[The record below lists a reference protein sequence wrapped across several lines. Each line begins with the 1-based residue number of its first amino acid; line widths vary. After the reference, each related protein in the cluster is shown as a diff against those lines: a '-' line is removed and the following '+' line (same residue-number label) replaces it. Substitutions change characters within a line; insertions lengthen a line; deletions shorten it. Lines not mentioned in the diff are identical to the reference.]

1 MRLVLSIAPLLGALL
16 IGFSAVFM
24 LPIAWSLAVNDG
36 AYRPFVGTGLG
47 GFIVGVALLAAT
59 RRFRRELQARA
70 GCLLVVLAWVAFA
83 ALAAV
88 PLMLTITNLSFTD
101 AFFETMAALTTSA
114 GTVLVG
120 LDALPPSVNLW
131 RHALQW
137 FGGMAILLLAVAV
150 MPMLGVGGM
159 QSFKA
164 ESPGPMK
171 DVKLT
176 PRVMQTA
183 KYLWLL
189 YAGLTA
195 VCVAALRSAGMSWL
209 DAVCHAFSVISL
221 GGFSTHD
228 RNLSYFDSTAIELV
242 LSVFMMIA
250 VLGFSSHFLAL
261 RQRSLRVYYRDTEVF
276 AVITLILGSCL
287 MLAAFLFWKAVY
299 PDFWTALRFA
309 SFNAISMA
317 SSSGYASTNFAQWPV
332 FAPVW
337 MLALCCVASSAG
349 STGGGI
355 KMIRALILM
364 KQAKYEL
371 IRLVHPRAVTP
382 LCIGGQIV
390 ANRVILSVL
399 GYMLLYGAT
408 VAVLTLALLA
418 TDLDLVSALT
428 GVIASVNN
436 TGPGLNALG
445 PAGNYQSLSDLQTW
459 VCTIAMLAGRLELL
473 MLFVLFTP
481 SFWRD

>member
-1 MRLVLSIAPLLGALL
+1 
-16 IGFSAVFM
+16 
-24 LPIAWSLAVNDG
+24 
-36 AYRPFVGTGLG
+36 
-47 GFIVGVALLAAT
+47 
-59 RRFRRELQARA
+59 
-70 GCLLVVLAWVAFA
+70 
-83 ALAAV
+83 
-88 PLMLTITNLSFTD
+88 
-101 AFFETMAALTTSA
+101 
-114 GTVLVG
+114 
-120 LDALPPSVNLW
+120 
-131 RHALQW
+131 
-137 FGGMAILLLAVAV
+137 
-150 MPMLGVGGM
+150 
-159 QSFKA
+159 
-164 ESPGPMK
+164 
-171 DVKLT
+171 
-176 PRVMQTA
+176 
-183 KYLWLL
+183 
-189 YAGLTA
+189 
-195 VCVAALRSAGMSWL
+195 
-209 DAVCHAFSVISL
+209 
-221 GGFSTHD
+221 
-228 RNLSYFDSTAIELV
+228 
-242 LSVFMMIA
+242 MMIA
-250 VLGFSSHFLAL
+250 VLSFSSHFLAL
-261 RQRSLRVYYRDTEVF
+261 RQRSLRVYYHDTEVF
-276 AVITLILGSCL
+276 AVWTLILGSCL
-287 MLAAFLFWKAVY
+287 MLAAFLLWKAVY

-445 PAGNYQSLSDLQTW
+445 PAGNYQSLTDLQTW
-459 VCTIAMLAGRLELL
+459 VCTVAMLAGRLELL